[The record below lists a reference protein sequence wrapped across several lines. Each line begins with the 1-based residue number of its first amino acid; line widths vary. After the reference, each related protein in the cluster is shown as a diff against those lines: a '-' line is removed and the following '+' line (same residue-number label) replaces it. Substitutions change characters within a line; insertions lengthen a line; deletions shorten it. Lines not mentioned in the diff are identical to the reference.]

1 MNILITIALIL
12 VGIIALLL
20 IIGLFSKKGYTITR
34 SITIHKPKQDVFNY
48 LKLLKNQDYYS
59 KFVMTDPSMKKVFSG
74 TDGTVGF
81 IYAWDSKNK
90 QAGKGEQELKKITE
104 GESTEV
110 EIRFE
115 RPIKGVSQAVMTT
128 EDAGVHTKVTWTF
141 ISEMRYPMNIMMLF
155 INFDKLLGKDME
167 ESLTMLKN
175 NLEK

>member
-1 MNILITIALIL
+1 MNILITNALIL

-20 IIGLFSKKGYTITR
+20 IIEKKKKKGYTITR
-34 SITIHKPKQDVFNY
+34 SITIHKPKRDVFNY
-48 LKLLKNQDYYS
+48 VKLLKNQDYYS
-59 KFVMTDPSMKKVFSG
+59 KFVMTDPGMKKVFSG

-81 IYAWDSKNK
+81 IYAWDSKHK
-90 QAGKGEQELKKITE
+90 QAGKGEQELKKVTE

-128 EDAGVHTKVTWTF
+128 EDVGVHTKVTWTF
-141 ISEMRYPMNIMMLF
+141 ISEMKYPMNIMMLF

-167 ESLTMLKN
+167 ESLAMLKN